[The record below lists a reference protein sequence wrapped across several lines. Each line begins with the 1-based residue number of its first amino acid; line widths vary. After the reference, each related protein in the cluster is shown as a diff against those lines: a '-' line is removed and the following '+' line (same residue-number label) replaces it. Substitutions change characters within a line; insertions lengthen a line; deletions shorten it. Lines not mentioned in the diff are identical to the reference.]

1 MVNPL
6 ILNLQQR
13 DVIAPLERAALEN
26 IVTRVEHYR
35 AGQDIVTEGSHPKE
49 SCLMIEGFSARAHVI
64 EQGQR
69 QLTAVHVPGDFVDLH
84 SLLLK
89 VMDHGV
95 VALTNCVVSKV
106 PHESLKAISAEY
118 PHLTRM
124 LWLSTVVD
132 AAIHRAWIV
141 SMGRRSSIAQVAH
154 LLCELYLRLKAVGLT
169 QEYGFDLPITQ
180 VQLGDMLGRSV
191 VHVNRILQ
199 FLRRKEL
206 IAWRGTSLTILD
218 WERLQA
224 IAGFDPN
231 YLSLRVEPR

>member
-1 MVNPL
+1 LVNPL
-6 ILNLQQR
+6 ILNLGHR
-13 DVIAPLERAALEN
+13 DVIAPLEQAALES
-26 IVTRVEHYR
+26 IVSKAEYYR
-35 AGQDIVTEGSHPKE
+35 AGQDIVAEGTHPKE
-49 SCLMIEGFSARAHVI
+49 SCLMLEGFSARSHVI

-69 QLTAVHVPGDFVDLH
+69 QLTAVHIPGDFVDLH

-95 VALTNCVVSKV
+95 VALTNCIVSKV
-106 PHESLKAISAEY
+106 PHENLRKISTEY

-141 SMGRRSSIAQVAH
+141 SMGRRSSVGQVAH
-154 LLCELYLRLKAVGLT
+154 LLCELYLRLKAVDLT
-169 QEYGFDLPITQ
+169 HEYSFELPITQ

-199 FLRRKEL
+199 FLRRKGL

-224 IAGFDPN
+224 IAGFDPT

>member
-6 ILNLQQR
+6 ILNLQHR
-13 DVIAPLERAALEN
+13 DVIAPLEQAALES
-26 IVTRVEHYR
+26 IVSKVEYYR
-35 AGQDIVTEGSHPKE
+35 AGQDIVAEGTHPRE
-49 SCLMIEGFSARAHVI
+49 SCLMIEGFSARSHVI

-69 QLTAVHVPGDFVDLH
+69 QLTAVHIPGDFVDLH

-95 VALTNCVVSKV
+95 VALTNCTVSKV
-106 PHESLKAISAEY
+106 PHENLRKISAEY

-141 SMGRRSSIAQVAH
+141 SMGRRSSVGQVAH
-154 LLCELYLRLKAVGLT
+154 LLCELYLRLKAVDLT
-169 QEYGFDLPITQ
+169 RAYSFELPITQ
-180 VQLGDMLGRSV
+180 AQLGDMMGRSV

-199 FLRRKEL
+199 FLRRKGL
-206 IAWRGTSLTILD
+206 IAWRGASLTILD

-224 IAGFDPN
+224 IAGFDPT